1 MLQQTL
7 FVTLS
12 LITVFSIFF
21 GYISAGVALIIG
33 IIISNSLS
41 HPWIDLS
48 RKLSGH
54 LLKTS
59 IVLMGFGLNIDLV
72 WTTARSTF
80 LITSASIA
88 LSLIAGVI
96 LFKSLKIHR
105 ETGWL
110 ISSGTAICGGSAIA
124 AVSQTIRSKPERTAM
139 ALTIVFLL
147 NMIGLFLFPLIGQHL
162 LMSQEAFGLWAAL
175 AIHDT
180 SSVVGAAATYGEQAL
195 EIATTTKLA
204 RALWIIPLVFVFTI
218 SQKEKGKFSFPIFI
232 LFFIAASITVTFLPQ
247 LNFIFAPL
255 SVLGKYLIVVS
266 LFLLGLSVTKQSI
279 KELSFKPALMGVV
292 LWFTLATSS
301 YFLVQ
306 YQLG

>member
-1 MLQQTL
+1 MLQQAL

-204 RALWIIPLVFVFTI
+204 RALWIIPLVLIFSMT
-218 SQKEKGKFSFPIFI
+218 QKEQGKFSFPLFI
-232 LFFIAASITVTFLPQ
+232 VFFVIASIVATLLPQ
-247 LNFIFAPL
+247 LNILFESI
-255 SVLGKYLIVVS
+255 SSLGKNLIVVS
-266 LFLLGLSVTKQSI
+266 LFIL
-279 KELSFKPALMGVV
+279 
-292 LWFTLATSS
+292 
-301 YFLVQ
+301 
-306 YQLG
+306 